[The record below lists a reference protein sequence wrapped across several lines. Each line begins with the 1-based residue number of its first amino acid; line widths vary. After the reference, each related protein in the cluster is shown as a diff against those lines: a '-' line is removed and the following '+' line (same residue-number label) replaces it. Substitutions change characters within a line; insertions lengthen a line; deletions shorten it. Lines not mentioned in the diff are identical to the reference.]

1 MSNTLILQRLKEMTD
16 LVVNCPSC
24 NTLVAWV
31 TSNRHRPFC
40 SDRCRILDLGEW
52 AVGHRVLPPD
62 TEYDDVTSEN
72 LNKD

>member
-24 NTLVAWV
+24 NTAIAWV

-52 AVGHRVLPPD
+52 AVGNRVLPSD
-62 TEYDDVTSEN
+62 AEYDDVTSEN

>member
-1 MSNTLILQRLKEMTD
+1 MTD

-52 AVGHRVLPPD
+52 AVGKRGLPAD
-62 TEYDDVTSEN
+62 AEYYDVKSEK
-72 LNKD
+72 LNEE

>member
-1 MSNTLILQRLKEMTD
+1 MTD

-24 NTLVAWV
+24 NTAIAWV

-52 AVGHRVLPPD
+52 AVGNRVLPSD